1 MHPARLPIRAVS
13 SEGRAG
19 LLACGYLEKRQADG
33 DDVASKFEG
42 GYSVSQK
49 HHGGLSCLKSGW

>member
-42 GYSVSQK
+42 G
-49 HHGGLSCLKSGW
+49 

>member
-1 MHPARLPIRAVS
+1 MHLARLPIHAVS

-33 DDVASKFEG
+33 DVVSSECEG
-42 GYSVSQK
+42 G
-49 HHGGLSCLKSGW
+49 